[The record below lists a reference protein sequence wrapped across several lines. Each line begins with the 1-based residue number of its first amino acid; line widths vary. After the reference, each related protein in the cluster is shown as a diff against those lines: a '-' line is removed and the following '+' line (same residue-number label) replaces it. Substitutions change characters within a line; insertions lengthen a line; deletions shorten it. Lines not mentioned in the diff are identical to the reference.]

1 MASAPTTVMFR
12 PSRLIVSPR
21 LGICPSSAV
30 IQPPSVSYSS
40 VGKLVLKARILSLD
54 GARCVEGASV
64 GETDDA
70 ARMGQELAER
80 LLNEGAR
87 QILAEIG
94 LG

>member
-1 MASAPTTVMFR
+1 MQGGCQAPIGVYARFDEGR
-12 PSRLIVSPR
+12 
-21 LGICPSSAV
+21 
-30 IQPPSVSYSS
+30 
-40 VGKLVLKARILSLD
+40 LVLKARILSLD
-54 GARCVEGASV
+54 GARCVEATTV

-80 LLNEGAR
+80 LLNDGAR